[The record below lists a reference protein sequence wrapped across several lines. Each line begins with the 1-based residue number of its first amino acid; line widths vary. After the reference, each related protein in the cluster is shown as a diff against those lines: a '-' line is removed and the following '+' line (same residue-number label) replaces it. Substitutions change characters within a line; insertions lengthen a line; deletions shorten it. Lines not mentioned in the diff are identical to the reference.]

1 MLMLQVPVPPVPPTP
16 PSFPSPEIIFTG
28 GPTTE
33 ELLIALVGAAVI
45 IGMIAL
51 GPVGRAIADG
61 LRHAFGVRRGADPAE
76 LGVLQEEIAVLR
88 HQVAELEERQDFAE
102 RLLAQARERGL
113 LAGPA
118 TKD

>member
-1 MLMLQVPVPPVPPTP
+1 MHLLQVPAPPVPPP
-16 PSFPSPEIIFTG
+16 LPQLPSPEVIIGG
-28 GPTTE
+28 GPSPE
-33 ELLIALVGAAVI
+33 QLLVALGGVAVI
-45 IGMIAL
+45 IGMIVL

-76 LGVLQEEIAVLR
+76 LGALREEIAALR

-113 LAGPA
+113 LSGPA
-118 TKD
+118 TKE